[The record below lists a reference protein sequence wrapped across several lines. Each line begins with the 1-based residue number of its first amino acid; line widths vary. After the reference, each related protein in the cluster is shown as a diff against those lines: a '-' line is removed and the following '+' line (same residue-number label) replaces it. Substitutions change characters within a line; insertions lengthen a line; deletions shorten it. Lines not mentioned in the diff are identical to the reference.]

1 MTPSNSFLTDELSE
15 IIDERKPRPLSA
27 TVHQQIVSQG
37 QQFISSKQCEPS
49 TIEKHK
55 ELLRKK
61 SFADIST
68 AKEDIISPEQSRLQ
82 KLEAD
87 TLDAEITAEAIEGST
102 LK

>member
-1 MTPSNSFLTDELSE
+1 MRAEHN
-15 IIDERKPRPLSA
+15 RKTQRVIA
-27 TVHQQIVSQG
+27 
-37 QQFISSKQCEPS
+37 E
-49 TIEKHK
+49 
-55 ELLRKK
+55 K